1 MMTSTPGASQDIG
14 PDEGMDLEGG
24 TVLAP
29 TEGGTALA
37 VPFTA
42 EQLAHLERI
51 ASERGITP
59 LEVVQRLVEEGFETR
74 ARRSAA

>member
-1 MMTSTPGASQDIG
+1 MTSTPSNSGDIG
-14 PDEGMDLEGG
+14 PDEAMDLEGG
-24 TVLAP
+24 TVLPP

-42 EQLAHLERI
+42 EQLAQLERI

-59 LEVVQRLVEEGFETR
+59 LEAVQRLVEEGFETR

>member
-1 MMTSTPGASQDIG
+1 MTHTPGNSDDIG
-14 PDEGMDLEGG
+14 PDEDMDLDGG

-29 TEGGTALA
+29 SEGGTALA

-42 EQLAHLERI
+42 EQLAQLEQI
-51 ASERGITP
+51 ARERGITP
-59 LEVVQRLVEEGFETR
+59 LEVAQRLVEEGFEAR

>member
-1 MMTSTPGASQDIG
+1 MMTSTPSNSEDIG
-14 PDEGMDLEGG
+14 PDEAMDLEGG
-24 TVLAP
+24 TVLSPAD
-29 TEGGTALA
+29 GGTALA

-42 EQLAHLERI
+42 EQLVQLERI

>member
-1 MMTSTPGASQDIG
+1 MTGTPGNSEDIG
-14 PDEGMDLEGG
+14 PDEEMDLEGG

-29 TEGGTALA
+29 GEGDTALA

-51 ASERGITP
+51 ASERGISA
-59 LEVVQRLVEEGFETR
+59 LDVFQRLVEEGLD
-74 ARRSAA
+74 ASAGRSAA